1 MDDPLAVAEIRPTEP
16 TTMPTQALSIFNSP
30 QAFREAAEMAAF
42 LAKSTLVPTDYR
54 GNPSNTMIAIDI
66 ANRIGASPLMVMQNL
81 YIVHGKPSWS
91 SSFVISVI
99 NACGRFSHLRF
110 EFAGEGDGRRC
121 KAVARTRDGEVLE
134 GPEASIE
141 MAKKEGWYTRNGSKW
156 PTMSELMLRYRAA
169 AFFGRLYCPD
179 ILNGMYTADEVSDFA
194 PPEPQ
199 APRIDVPKL
208 APPPQTL
215 PPRPDREPGDDLS
228 DTTQVSIEAA
238 LRILKREWNADT
250 IALASRA
257 VGHLLPDDV
266 TIDGLT
272 QGEGE
277 KIVAALNKA
286 ITKRAQQP
294 TKGGTV

>member
-1 MDDPLAVAEIRPTEP
+1 M
-16 TTMPTQALSIFNSP
+16 
-30 QAFREAAEMAAF
+30 
-42 LAKSTLVPTDYR
+42 
-54 GNPSNTMIAIDI
+54 
-66 ANRIGASPLMVMQNL
+66 
-81 YIVHGKPSWS
+81 
-91 SSFVISVI
+91 
-99 NACGRFSHLRF
+99 
-110 EFAGEGDGRRC
+110 
-121 KAVARTRDGEVLE
+121 
-134 GPEASIE
+134 
-141 MAKKEGWYTRNGSKW
+141 
-156 PTMSELMLRYRAA
+156 
-169 AFFGRLYCPD
+169 
-179 ILNGMYTADEVSDFA
+179 
-194 PPEPQ
+194 
-199 APRIDVPKL
+199 PKL